1 MEANIQDMEKQKK
14 VKRMF
19 SVRVK
24 DETLELLNE
33 YAEETGISKGRIV
46 ENALDEYINSR
57 KLQKD
62 LKGKGLYWYMDV

>member
-62 LKGKGLYWYMDV
+62 LKGKGLY

>member
-1 MEANIQDMEKQKK
+1 MEKQKK

-62 LKGKGLYWYMDV
+62 LKGKGLY